1 MILKNIKQTI
11 IIMKTNK
18 VIYIYIYIY
27 NLKQIYFLSD
37 YVPNFNAKIET
48 NLSKQ

>member
-11 IIMKTNK
+11 IIMKTKK
-18 VIYIYIYIY
+18 VINIYIY